1 MKSRLYLWSAMAGSR
16 SLTIA
21 ALMLGGIACGYSPV
35 ANGGTAASADNHSL
49 DGFEMMVATEG
60 AIAPS
65 GLNACL
71 TWSDYQTYH
80 LETTGEV
87 IPTYLRMPQGFQK
100 GCVFQTGFSLANPVY
115 ILRDG
120 LDFAAISRTDASLT
134 DSSTSAIPRF
144 EGFDVNYD
152 TIDALIQ
159 QGDLLVY
166 ANACTTTGRYLDNC
180 EGFPQDRPYLLR
192 ELSVC
197 FQGNCLEGGNLSREQ
212 RLALWS
218 GYSEAT
224 EANGLTTEQV
234 SARHQYE
241 EISLESLF
249 SALPVIVKNDESLA
263 FEMFGRSQP
272 QEGEQETVIETVGTY
287 ENYRVLQLTN
297 LGAADDSIGGQRYR
311 FEFEYFDNDQLN
323 LVWVGQQRYCRHTTP
338 PQWTHERCP

>member
-21 ALMLGGIACGYSPV
+21 ALMLGGIACGYSPE
-35 ANGGTAASADNHSL
+35 ANGHIAASVDNHSL
-49 DGFEMMVATEG
+49 DG
-60 AIAPS
+60 
-65 GLNACL
+65 
-71 TWSDYQTYH
+71 
-80 LETTGEV
+80 
-87 IPTYLRMPQGFQK
+87 
-100 GCVFQTGFSLANPVY
+100 
-115 ILRDG
+115 
-120 LDFAAISRTDASLT
+120 
-134 DSSTSAIPRF
+134 
-144 EGFDVNYD
+144 
-152 TIDALIQ
+152 
-159 QGDLLVY
+159 
-166 ANACTTTGRYLDNC
+166 
-180 EGFPQDRPYLLR
+180 
-192 ELSVC
+192 
-197 FQGNCLEGGNLSREQ
+197 LEGGNLSKEQ
-212 RLALWS
+212 HLALWS

-224 EANGLTTEQV
+224 EADGLTTEQV
-234 SARHQYE
+234 SARRQYE